1 MPEPNPP
8 PAGRNT
14 YRWLA
19 IIVIPLIRYRAAS
32 RGACAASVG
41 IGIVA
46 FVLGFPI
53 ASFFVLVALGGRM

>member
-1 MPEPNPP
+1 MSSKPP
-8 PAGRNT
+8 PMEHMGLALLL
-14 YRWLA
+14 YWSWPLWL
-19 IIVIPLIRYRAAS
+19 IPLIRYRAAS

-53 ASFFVLVALGGRM
+53 A